1 MTKKILL
8 TTPHLDK
15 IIEPIY
21 DSPKFVRTS
30 LASIGAYV
38 RESNGT
44 SIKCI
49 DAKFEQIKLDPLLQL
64 IIDYKPDIVGIS
76 SFTYEFE
83 EAAIL
88 AKEIKKSY
96 STNCIIVIGG
106 PHASALP
113 IETLE
118 RYPHFNI
125 CSIGESEITFSEI
138 IKNINSQN
146 WNIIDGIAYRNN
158 SGEIIKTKNR
168 DKISDINILPMPAW
182 DLLPKAKEYFIQS
195 SRGCPFNCY
204 FCFNPNGTKVRTR
217 SAQNIINE
225 LNWLINYAHPK
236 RISFGD
242 EAFGTNKTESLK
254 LLDLMIENKISTK
267 TSWDIETHVSFM
279 DETMIRK
286 LKQAGVS
293 KIEMGVETGNDEIM
307 KSIGKGITKEKVL
320 KAFNLCKKYKI
331 KTGAFFILGHP
342 QDTKKSIWE
351 TIKFAAKI
359 NPTEPIFG
367 ILVPF
372 PGTKIPN
379 NLDYKIEK
387 WSNYRKQINKT
398 SPISQINHRKLKLYL
413 VYAILYIYIVN
424 LRFLGLFRFITSN
437 ISSVL
442 SFMKYSIFKN

>member
-1 MTKKILL
+1 MSVKALL

-15 IIEPIY
+15 IIEPLY
-21 DSPKFVRTS
+21 DSPKFIRTS
-30 LASIGAYV
+30 LASLAGYL
-38 RESNGT
+38 RESDQI

-49 DAKFEQIKLDPLLQL
+49 DAKFKQLKLDQLLQL
-64 IIDYKPDIVGIS
+64 IIEYKPDIVGIS

-88 AKEIKKSY
+88 AKEIKNSY
-96 STNCIIVIGG
+96 SNNCLIVIGG
-106 PHASALP
+106 SHASALP

-118 RYPHFNI
+118 RYQQFDI

-138 IKNINSQN
+138 IKNINFQK
-146 WNIIDGIAYRNN
+146 WDLIEGIAYRDNL
-158 SGEIIKTKNR
+158 GKIIKTAAR
-168 DKISDINILPMPAW
+168 DKISDINVLPMPAW
-182 DLLPKAKEYFIQS
+182 DLLSKAEEYFIQT

-204 FCFNPNGTKVRTR
+204 FCFNPNGTKVRSR
-217 SAQNIINE
+217 SAQNILNEINF
-225 LNWLINYAHPK
+225 LINYAHPK

-254 LLDLMIENKISTK
+254 LLDLMIEQEISRK
-267 TSWDIETHVSFM
+267 TSWDIQTHVSFM
-279 DETMIRK
+279 DETIIQK

-307 KSIGKGITKEKVL
+307 KSIGKGITKEKVI
-320 KAFNLCKKYKI
+320 KAFALCKKYNI

-342 QDTKKSIWE
+342 QDTKQTIWE

-372 PGTKIPN
+372 PGTNIPG
-379 NLDYKIEK
+379 NLDYKIEI

-398 SPISQINHRKLKLYL
+398 SSISKIENRKLKMYL
-413 VYAILYIYIVN
+413 VLAILYIYIVN
-424 LRFLGLFRFITSN
+424 LRFWGLMKFLISNFFSMCSFI
-437 ISSVL
+437 
-442 SFMKYSIFKN
+442 KQIFN

>member
-1 MTKKILL
+1 MPIKVLL

-15 IIEPIY
+15 IIEPLY
-21 DSPKFVRTS
+21 DSPRFVRTS
-30 LASIGAYV
+30 IASLAAYI
-38 RESNGT
+38 REINQA

-49 DAKFEQIKLDPLLQL
+49 DAKYEQIKLESLLQK
-64 IIDYKPDIVGIS
+64 IAEFKPDIVGIS

-88 AKEIKKSY
+88 ANTIKNSY
-96 STNCIIVIGG
+96 SKNCIIVVGG

-113 IETLE
+113 IETLK
-118 RYPHFNI
+118 RYPQFDI

-138 IKNINSQN
+138 IKNLNTKK
-146 WNIIDGIAYRNN
+146 WNLIEGIAYREN
-158 SGEIIKTKNR
+158 SGNIIKTSARN
-168 DKISDINILPMPAW
+168 KIQNLNELPMPAW
-182 DLLPKAKEYFIQS
+182 DLLPKATEYFIQT

-204 FCFNPNGTKVRTR
+204 FCFNPNGTKVRSR

-225 LNWLINYAHPK
+225 LNWLIDYAHPK

-254 LLDLMIENKISTK
+254 LLDLMIENKISSK

-279 DETMIRK
+279 DETMIQK
-286 LKQAGVS
+286 LKQAEVS

-307 KSIGKGITKEKVL
+307 KSIGKGISKEKVL
-320 KAFNLCKKYKI
+320 KAFSLCKKYKI

-342 QDTKKSIWE
+342 QDTKKTIWE

-359 NPTEPIFG
+359 NPTQPIFG

-372 PGTKIPN
+372 PGTKIPH
-379 NLDYKIEK
+379 NLDYNIEK
-387 WSNYRKQINKT
+387 WSNYRKQINHT
-398 SPISQINHRKLKLYL
+398 SPISEIDHRKLKIYL
-413 VYAILYIYIVN
+413 GVAVIYIYIVN

-437 ISSVL
+437 ILSVL
-442 SFMKYSIFKN
+442 KFVKQLF